1 VAGDVVCGGLR
12 CKSGWMDAVVI
23 GIALGAAHLV
33 GLASDT

>member
-12 CKSGWMDAVVI
+12 CKSGWLDVI

>member
-1 VAGDVVCGGLR
+1 LR